1 MRVQELVHKTGKR
14 SAVAIVIICVAGLGF
29 AVSASDGTI
38 DFSSEPAQIVGE
50 YVQGAYVE
58 ACINEYCPG
67 PANGGY
73 IGAFYAEAADGD
85 RVFAWCIQAGAM
97 VGVGTFDTYS
107 EVTIDGR
114 ISYLT
119 WRYDKDLYEAGGVA
133 SYELAAV
140 QALAWAWVSDARF
153 DPDVFDGTDPLSWDG
168 LTPSPWTSS
177 ASNRVGFSTNVNG
190 SAGVM
195 SLATQATYDL
205 AVEATA
211 NAGPWSFAASETGV
225 TLSGINGPI
234 QGEEILFN
242 VGGQVATDSSGFAAW
257 PNSASSASV
266 EGPGLSFETRPS
278 NSQDLLVST
287 VGVELSVNRPADT
300 PDPTTTTTVAPTTT
314 TTVAPTTT
322 TTVASTT
329 TTTVASTTT
338 TTVAQTTTT
347 TGPEFL
353 PATGV
358 SSKTNWLFFGAI
370 LIGSGVLLVTGA
382 RRSEPRRSQ

>member
-1 MRVQELVHKTGKR
+1 
-14 SAVAIVIICVAGLGF
+14 
-29 AVSASDGTI
+29 
-38 DFSSEPAQIVGE
+38 
-50 YVQGAYVE
+50 
-58 ACINEYCPG
+58 
-67 PANGGY
+67 
-73 IGAFYAEAADGD
+73 
-85 RVFAWCIQAGAM
+85 M
-97 VGVGTFDTYS
+97 VGVGTFATYS

-133 SYELAAV
+133 NYELAAV

-177 ASNRVGFSTNVNG
+177 ASNRVGFSTNVNE
-190 SAGVM
+190 SAGFM

-211 NAGPWSFAASETGV
+211 NAGPWSFTASETGV

-287 VGVELSVNRPADT
+287 VGVELSADRPADT
-300 PDPTTTTTVAPTTT
+300 PDPTTTTTVAPTSTVAPTTTSTVAPTTTTTVAPTTT

-322 TTVASTT
+322 TTVAPTT
-329 TTTVASTTT
+329 TTTA
-338 TTVAQTTTT
+338 
-347 TGPEFL
+347 PEFL

-358 SSKTNWLFFGAI
+358 SAGRGWLFLGGI
-370 LIGSGVLLVTGA
+370 LIGGGAMLVAGA
-382 RRSEPRRSQ
+382 RRPEL

>member
-1 MRVQELVHKTGKR
+1 
-14 SAVAIVIICVAGLGF
+14 
-29 AVSASDGTI
+29 
-38 DFSSEPAQIVGE
+38 
-50 YVQGAYVE
+50 
-58 ACINEYCPG
+58 
-67 PANGGY
+67 
-73 IGAFYAEAADGD
+73 
-85 RVFAWCIQAGAM
+85 
-97 VGVGTFDTYS
+97 
-107 EVTIDGR
+107 
-114 ISYLT
+114 
-119 WRYDKDLYEAGGVA
+119 
-133 SYELAAV
+133 
-140 QALAWAWVSDARF
+140 
-153 DPDVFDGTDPLSWDG
+153 
-168 LTPSPWTSS
+168 
-177 ASNRVGFSTNVNG
+177 
-190 SAGVM
+190 
-195 SLATQATYDL
+195 
-205 AVEATA
+205 
-211 NAGPWSFAASETGV
+211 
-225 TLSGINGPI
+225 
-234 QGEEILFN
+234 

-338 TTVAQTTTT
+338 TT
-347 TGPEFL
+347 GPEFL